1 MGPFLAK
8 TVWGMVNRRQSID
21 EVMVSGGYAKVA
33 FDFEFSYFK
42 TLMDL
47 GMNLRDELSFEIEK
61 IRVLD
66 LHDEGFF
73 RGE

>member
-1 MGPFLAK
+1 
-8 TVWGMVNRRQSID
+8 
-21 EVMVSGGYAKVA
+21 MVSGDYAKVA

-47 GMNLRDELSFEIEK
+47 GVNLRDEFSFEIEK

-66 LHDEGFF
+66 LHDERFF
-73 RGE
+73 KGE